1 MTRTECCNHLINSR
15 DLCITGLLMIPALV
29 FNPGTYGRIVQFFL
43 FWLFAWLS
51 GKKQRPLLTIAV
63 LISVTSFNLL
73 VPYGRLLFSLGSF
86 RITEGAL
93 LAGLHRAVTLEGL
106 IMLSGAVIRR
116 DLRLPG
122 ALGALIGESFS
133 LFALLSGRKQ
143 LFDRKDILGSLD
155 RLMLELSEETTPEPS
170 PAGTAPTAANTQ
182 AAGFIILAAAVL
194 LAWAPWL
201 GMALYKQ

>member
-1 MTRTECCNHLINSR
+1 MTRTERCNHLINSR
-15 DLCITGLLMIPALV
+15 DLCIAGLLIIPALV
-29 FNPGTYGRIVQFFL
+29 FNPNTFGRIAQFFL
-43 FWLFAWLS
+43 FWMLSWLS
-51 GKKQRPLLTIAV
+51 GKKQRPLLTIVV
-63 LISVTSFNLL
+63 LISVTAFNLL
-73 VPYGRLLFSLGSF
+73 VPYGKLLFSIGAF

-106 IMLSGAVIRR
+106 VMLSGTVIRR

-122 ALGALIGESFS
+122 ALGALIGESFR

-155 RLMLELSEETTPEPS
+155 RLMIELSEEETHES
-170 PAGTAPTAANTQ
+170 AAETAATAANTQ
-182 AAGFIILAAAVL
+182 PAGFIIIAAAVL

-201 GMALYKQ
+201 SLWKG